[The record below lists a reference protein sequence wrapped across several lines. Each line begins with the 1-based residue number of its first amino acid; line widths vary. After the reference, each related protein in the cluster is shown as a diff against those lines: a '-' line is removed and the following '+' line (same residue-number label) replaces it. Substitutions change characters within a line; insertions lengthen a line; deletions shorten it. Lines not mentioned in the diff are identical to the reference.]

1 MMKVLPFLLLLG
13 AACALA
19 YIKEI
24 DRLDRDE
31 EPSENGR
38 KFFRTAIAALVLT
51 LLFTL
56 WSVDAGLILLTLS
69 LYLSTALA
77 GVYAGQ
83 KLAWL
88 IYRKRNPE
96 LTDEEECFLTR
107 CIRTG
112 SFSP

>member
-1 MMKVLPFLLLLG
+1 MMKYLPFVPLFG

-24 DRLDRDE
+24 DRLDRGE
-31 EPSENGR
+31 EPSENGK
-38 KFFRTAIAALVLT
+38 KFFRTVLASLVLT
-51 LLFTL
+51 ILFTL

-83 KLAWL
+83 KLAWG
-88 IYRKRNPE
+88 IYCKRNPD
-96 LTDEEECFLTR
+96 LNDEEE
-107 CIRTG
+107 
-112 SFSP
+112 

>member
-1 MMKVLPFLLLLG
+1 MMKYLPFALLFS
-13 AACALA
+13 AACGLA

-31 EPSENGR
+31 DPRENGK
-38 KFFRTAIAALVLT
+38 KFFLTAVASLVLT
-51 LLFTL
+51 FLFTL

-83 KLAWL
+83 KLAWG
-88 IYRKRNPE
+88 IYCRRTPD
-96 LTDEEECFLTR
+96 LTDEEE
-107 CIRTG
+107 
-112 SFSP
+112 

>member
-1 MMKVLPFLLLLG
+1 MMKYLPFVLLFG
-13 AACALA
+13 AVCGLA

-31 EPSENGR
+31 DPRENGK
-38 KFFRTAIAALVLT
+38 KFFLTAVASLVLT
-51 LLFTL
+51 FLFTL

-83 KLAWL
+83 KLAWG
-88 IYRKRNPE
+88 IYCRRNPD
-96 LTDEEECFLTR
+96 LTDEEE
-107 CIRTG
+107 
-112 SFSP
+112 

>member
-1 MMKVLPFLLLLG
+1 MAYIPYLLLFA
-13 AACALA
+13 AACGLA
-19 YIKEI
+19 YVKEI

-38 KFFRTAIAALVLT
+38 KFFRTVLASLVLT
-51 LLFTL
+51 ILFTL

-83 KLAWL
+83 KLAWG
-88 IYRKRNPE
+88 IYCRHNPD
-96 LTDEEECFLTR
+96 LNDEEE
-107 CIRTG
+107 
-112 SFSP
+112 

>member
-1 MMKVLPFLLLLG
+1 MAYIPYLLLFV
-13 AACALA
+13 AACGLA

-31 EPSENGR
+31 EPSENGK
-38 KFFRTAIAALVLT
+38 KFFLTAVASLVLT
-51 LLFTL
+51 FLFTL

-83 KLAWL
+83 KLAWG
-88 IYRKRNPE
+88 IYCKRNPD
-96 LTDEEECFLTR
+96 LTDEEE
-107 CIRTG
+107 
-112 SFSP
+112 